1 MFCELGFLID
11 MLEKAV
17 GQNCQA
23 TNFLKT
29 FGSLSA
35 GPYSSTQLL
44 LIADPYSVVFK
55 SFGRKF
61 YNFVID
67 HDDSIR
73 KSTSFG

>member
-11 MLEKAV
+11 MLEKAT

-35 GPYSSTQLL
+35 GLNILTAIFPKANHHSG
-44 LIADPYSVVFK
+44 VFK
-55 SFGRKF
+55 PFGRKL
-61 YNFVID
+61 YYFVID
-67 HDDSIR
+67 HDDPISQ
-73 KSTSFG
+73 STSFG